1 AWKHD
6 YEEVKEL
13 GGLYI
18 LGTERHE
25 SRRIDNQLRG
35 RSGRQGDPGAS
46 RFFVSLDDPLM
57 RLFAS
62 ENLKTMLGKIGM
74 QDGEPIEHRMLSN
87 AIEKAQKRVEDRNF
101 EIRKHLLD
109 YDDVLNEQRNYLYDE
124 RDAILSDEHLLERV
138 RGICHD
144 ISDDMVDQVFSDGK
158 DDKKGIKLLE
168 EMLTTFHLEIPPL
181 PEQASADEYKQ
192 QLRQY
197 IDKEIDDKVALTGEK
212 PFNDF
217 LRFNYLRQI
226 DLRWQDHL
234 TALEDLRD
242 AVGLRSYAQ
251 RNPLVEYKVEG
262 FEIFTEMLE
271 GIKVFMA
278 QTLVRVKITKPEQQ
292 YRQKAKEAKTVESH
306 QAQGAFS
313 SASQGPRRV
322 QGGGDT
328 APVTVRRQTPK
339 VGRNDPCPCGSGKKY
354 KHCCG
359 KNA

>member
-1 AWKHD
+1 MIIENAGAKGAVTIATNMAGRGTDIKLGGGSLDARARALCGADANAEELTEAIKKVYDSWKHD

-46 RFFVSLDDPLM
+46 RFFVSLDDPPLM

-62 ENLKTMLGKIGM
+62 DNLKNMLGKIGM

-138 RGICHD
+138 RGGLCHD
-144 ISDDMVDQVFSDGK
+144 ISDDMVEMVFSDSK

-168 EMLTTFHLEIPPL
+168 EMLTTFHLEIPPPFLCRLLQMNTRNSLGSISIRRLMTRL
-181 PEQASADEYKQ
+181 PSP
-192 QLRQY
+192 
-197 IDKEIDDKVALTGEK
+197 EK
-212 PFNDF
+212 
-217 LRFNYLRQI
+217 
-226 DLRWQDHL
+226 
-234 TALEDLRD
+234 
-242 AVGLRSYAQ
+242 
-251 RNPLVEYKVEG
+251 NPST
-262 FEIFTEMLE
+262 ISSDST
-271 GIKVFMA
+271 
-278 QTLVRVKITKPEQQ
+278 TSVR
-292 YRQKAKEAKTVESH
+292 
-306 QAQGAFS
+306 
-313 SASQGPRRV
+313 
-322 QGGGDT
+322 
-328 APVTVRRQTPK
+328 
-339 VGRNDPCPCGSGKKY
+339 
-354 KHCCG
+354 
-359 KNA
+359 